1 MQINCSIVDFKKPK
15 TLRGCTKRVKNLYKQ
30 SIQAQEKISVE
41 RAMLLTEFYKNNDI
55 NSIPLKRA
63 AAFDYI
69 LENKKVT
76 IFEGELIVGER
87 GELPK
92 ATPTYPEINLH
103 SLKDLKILN
112 EREKVPYK
120 VDKEVFELYKD
131 VIIPYWSG
139 KTIREKIFSNMD
151 KAWLD
156 AFEAGIFT
164 EFMEQRAPGHTV
176 LGDRIYKFGMLDIID
191 QIDQT
196 IVDLK
201 NDSDSLSKIEELQA
215 MKIAAKAI
223 IKFARR
229 YAQQA

>member
-112 EREKVPYK
+112 ERERLIKKY
-120 VDKEVFELYKD
+120 
-131 VIIPYWSG
+131 
-139 KTIREKIFSNMD
+139 
-151 KAWLD
+151 
-156 AFEAGIFT
+156 
-164 EFMEQRAPGHTV
+164 
-176 LGDRIYKFGMLDIID
+176 
-191 QIDQT
+191 
-196 IVDLK
+196 
-201 NDSDSLSKIEELQA
+201 LSYTK
-215 MKIAAKAI
+215 M
-223 IKFARR
+223 
-229 YAQQA
+229 